1 MSFQQFLLAL
11 KSRRKLFG
19 MIMLVTVGLAAIV
32 SLLLPRTYVARA
44 SVLVDKTGEAIGF
57 TETQADII
65 RSSKVARRVIDEL
78 KLASNEETQRMFQ
91 SETGGVGT
99 IEDWLAEA
107 IIKKLRVD
115 WSQSSVIDIK
125 FSSSNSELAAAV
137 SNAFARGYVST
148 VQDMAV
154 GPNRESVAWFDDQLK
169 GLRQA
174 LSDAQAKLSQY
185 QKDKGIVSTD
195 ERFDVETTRL
205 TELSTQLL
213 AAQNQAQEAA
223 IRQQQARSFVGAG
236 TSPENMPEIM
246 ASPFIQSLKS
256 EILRGEAK
264 LQEMRSEFGPNHPQ
278 LKAQIA
284 ENQSLHQRLDS
295 EMGKM
300 VAGLGSTV
308 RQSRER
314 ESELRSALESQ
325 RSRVLQ
331 IKQGRNELEMLQ
343 REVETARQAY
353 SNAYER
359 SMVNR
364 VQNRQRQPQVAVLN
378 TAVAPILPSS
388 PKILLNIGLAAAVG
402 LMLAVALI
410 YLLEATDRRVRSRLE
425 FETYVPFPMLG
436 ELNAWRAE
444 QRGRLIE
451 APAGSARM
459 LPRPA

>member
-1 MSFQQFLLAL
+1 MSFHQFLLAL
-11 KSRRKLFG
+11 KSRRRLFG
-19 MIMLVTVGLAAIV
+19 MILFATIALAAAV

-44 SVLVDKTGEAIGF
+44 SVLVDKTGEPIGF

-65 RSSKVARRVIDEL
+65 RSNKVARRVIDEL
-78 KLASNEETQRMFQ
+78 KLTQNEETQRLYQ
-91 SETGGVGT
+91 SETGGAGT
-99 IEDWLAEA
+99 IDDWLAEA
-107 IIKKLRVD
+107 ILKKLRVD

-125 FSSSNSELAAAV
+125 FSSASADLAAAV
-137 SNAFARGYVST
+137 ANAFARGYVGT
-148 VQDMAV
+148 MQDLAV

-169 GLRQA
+169 NLRQA
-174 LSDAQAKLSQY
+174 LSDAQAKLTQY

-195 ERFDVETTRL
+195 ERFDVETSRL

-213 AAQNQAQEAA
+213 AAQNQAQDAA
-223 IRQQQARSFVGAG
+223 IRQQQARSFVASG
-236 TSPENMPEIM
+236 TTPENMPEVL
-246 ASPFIQSLKS
+246 SNPFIQSLKS

-284 ENQSLHQRLDS
+284 ENQSLHQRLDT
-295 EMGKM
+295 EMGKV

-325 RSRVLQ
+325 RARVLQ
-331 IKQGRNELEMLQ
+331 IKQSRNELEMLQ
-343 REVETARQAY
+343 REVETSRQAY

-359 SMVNR
+359 AMVNR

-388 PKILLNIGLAAAVG
+388 PRIFLNIGLAAIVG

-410 YLLEATDRRVRSRLE
+410 YLLEATDRRVRSRTE
-425 FETYVPFPMLG
+425 FEAYVPFPMLG

-444 QRGRLIE
+444 RGRLIE
-451 APAGSARM
+451 APAGSGRL